1 MRFQTE
7 LEIIDGAHGMWMVA
21 HMPFDVRAEFGSGGI
36 VRVQG
41 DINGFP
47 FHSSLFPHRS
57 GRHFLMV
64 NRKMRQGAQ
73 VSEPGDQVEI
83 TLEMD
88 RAPKTV
94 KLPLALRKAIDANPA
109 AKKFFDEMPPSSQRY
124 RADMVNDVKT
134 AAGKQ
139 RKSEAIVKHMAD
151 TGASMQK
158 TPEFVKKAIAK
169 YPVAQARW
177 QKLAKSHKK
186 VAMIYLM
193 DGKTQATREHRAE
206 KLARVLVEKGHF

>member
-7 LEIIDGAHGMWMVA
+7 LEMYQGSHGMWIVA
-21 HMPFDVRAEFGSGGI
+21 HMPFDARTEFGSGGI
-36 VRVQG
+36 IRVQG
-41 DINGFP
+41 TINGFA
-47 FHSSLFPHRS
+47 FHSSIFPHRS

-64 NRKMRQGAQ
+64 NKKMRTGAHA
-73 VSEPGDQVEI
+73 SEPGEQVEI

-94 KLPLALRKAIDANPA
+94 KLPPALRKAIDANA
-109 AKKFFDEMPPSSQRY
+109 VAKKFFDELPPSSQRY

-139 RKSEAIVKHMAD
+139 KKIAAIVQHMAD
-151 TGASMQK
+151 VGAAMQK
-158 TPEFVKKAIAK
+158 TPEFIRKAIAK
-169 YPVAQARW
+169 HPLAQTRW

-186 VAMIYLM
+186 VALIYLM
-193 DGKTQATREHRAE
+193 DAKSQATRERRAD
-206 KLARVLVEKGHF
+206 KLAKVLVEKGHF